1 MAHSAPSRDRSSV
14 KLARK
19 TTIRDRAPAAVSERP
34 LKIGKYNILSELGQ
48 GASAVVYLAEDAFND
63 RKVAVKVAR
72 KDDDM
77 GEEEAKRFEKLF
89 LNEAS
94 LAGKLNHPNIVG
106 VFDAVVEGDQRY
118 IVMEYVPGGSLKK
131 FCTEANLLPLR
142 QAVLVIFKMCRAL
155 DYAFQ
160 NGVIHRDIKPANILL
175 AERDDI
181 KISDFGTAKISHAT
195 HTQIDGFLG
204 SPAYMSPEQINE
216 EGPSVQSD
224 IYSLGVVMYELLTG
238 KLPFRADNA
247 VAMINKIL
255 NEDPVPIETLRPDLP
270 EKLIEIVKKAMHK
283 DPKVRYAN
291 WFQMASEL
299 ANTFPQLERFSQ
311 EISSTEKFNKLRSL
325 PFFREFR
332 DAELWEVLRGA
343 VWENHTRDENL
354 LLEGEIGQAFF
365 IIVGGQVKVV
375 KDGKLLN
382 VLKEGDCFGEMA
394 YLSGDRAR
402 RSASIISVSEVQ
414 LLKIQAAHLESL
426 SDGCQLRFNREFLR
440 TLIERLTW
448 TSSVLA
454 QFRR

>member
-1 MAHSAPSRDRSSV
+1 LDR
-14 KLARK
+14 
-19 TTIRDRAPAAVSERP
+19 PH
-34 LKIGKYNILSELGQ
+34 KIGKYDILSHLGE
-48 GASAVVYLAEDAFND
+48 GASSVVYLAEDTFND
-63 RKVAVKVAR
+63 RKVAVKVA
-72 KDDDM
+72 KTDAEM
-77 GEEEAKRFEKLF
+77 GEEEAKRFERLF

-131 FCTEANLLPLR
+131 YCSETNLLPLR

-175 AERDDI
+175 SERDDI

-216 EGPSVQSD
+216 ELPSVQTD

-238 KLPFRADNA
+238 KLPFRAENA
-247 VAMINKIL
+247 VTMINKIL
-255 NEDPVPIETLRPDLP
+255 NEDSVPIQTLRPDLP
-270 EKLIEIVKKAMHK
+270 EKLVEIVGKAMHK
-283 DPKVRYAN
+283 DPKIRYAN
-291 WFQMASEL
+291 WFDMASDL
-299 ANTFPQLERFSQ
+299 ANTFPQLERYSH
-311 EISSTEKFNKLRSL
+311 EISSTEKFNKLRST

-343 VWENHTRDENL
+343 VWENHARDQNL

-365 IIVGGQVKVV
+365 IIVSGQVKVV

-414 LLKIQAAHLESL
+414 LLKIQASHLDSL